1 LRFPAFALQQFGR
14 LLSFAL
20 LQSSR
25 ADGPCFEKG
34 DVMRTISYAAIIST
48 ALFAAGSSSRA
59 DIVTMF
65 NVSGTAV
72 NQAFTPMG
80 SCGARATCPFSGTLG
95 VDVTNGT
102 VPDIDITFPGL
113 DPFNRVILAEMDPG
127 AFVEATN
134 APSLGQV
141 LELAFTGSLVGFTGG
156 TITGN
161 VVTTSDLGIALYVV
175 NAGGSITA
183 VPEPST
189 WAMMLLGFAGLGY
202 AGWRGTRRT
211 AAGSES
217 FRV

>member
-1 LRFPAFALQQFGR
+1 
-14 LLSFAL
+14 
-20 LQSSR
+20 
-25 ADGPCFEKG
+25 
-34 DVMRTISYAAIIST
+34 MRTISYAAIIST
-48 ALFAAGSSSRA
+48 ALFAASSSSRA

-80 SCGARATCPFSGTLG
+80 SCGARATCPFSDTLG

-113 DPFNRVILAEMDPG
+113 DPFDRVIFAEMSPG
-127 AFVEATN
+127 AMVEATN

-161 VVTTSDLGIALYVV
+161 VVTTSDLGIAIYVV

-189 WAMMLLGFAGLGY
+189 WAMMVVGFAGLSY
-202 AGWRGTRRT
+202 AAWRGTRRT